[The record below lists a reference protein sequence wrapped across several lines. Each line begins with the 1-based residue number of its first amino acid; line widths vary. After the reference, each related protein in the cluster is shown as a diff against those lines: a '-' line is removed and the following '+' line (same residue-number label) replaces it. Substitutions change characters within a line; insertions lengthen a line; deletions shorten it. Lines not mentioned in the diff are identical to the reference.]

1 MTNYEKIRNM
11 SIEEMAEFLG
21 VYNDRDCVSCE
32 ECIMSSH
39 CEFPVLPCDEN
50 ALKWLKDEVAGNI
63 YDDPELSGG
72 DNNA

>member
-21 VYNDRDCVSCE
+21 IYNDRACVSCGK
-32 ECIMSSH
+32 CTMLSH
-39 CEFPVLPCDEN
+39 CEFPVLPCNEN

-63 YDDPELSGG
+63 HDDPELSGG